1 MIRLYNI
8 YHFDLDQTFLC
19 GQCFRWEKD
28 KYGIFYG
35 VVANH
40 AAKIYHYD
48 DKTIYIESSNPDL
61 VYWSNYLNFSCD
73 YNKAEKLLS
82 KNEPLLPCIE
92 AGRGIR
98 ILRQDLWET
107 IVSFIISSNNN
118 IPRIKKI
125 INKLCELYGEK
136 IQFDGKIFYGFPSPE
151 TLAKLNC
158 SDLAEIKAGFRDK
171 YILDAAKKV
180 ASGEVVLS
188 SIPMKNNKDAKAEL
202 MKINGIGPKVAD
214 CILLFAIGRHNIFP
228 LDVWTKRIVSDLYQI
243 DEKDIPGFIHDEF
256 GHNAGIAQQ
265 YLYYYY
271 AVAKNKLPSQAII
284 MPNNEK
290 EFV

>member
-8 YHFDLDQTFLC
+8 DHFSLDQTFLC

-28 KYGIFYG
+28 QDGTFYG

-40 AAKIYHYD
+40 AAKMYYHD
-48 DKTIYIESSNPDL
+48 PNTIYIESSNPDL

-73 YNKAEKLLS
+73 YNKVEKNLS
-82 KNEPLLPCIE
+82 KDEILRPCIA

-107 IVSFIISSNNN
+107 IVSFIISANNN

-125 INKLCELYGEK
+125 ISKLCELYGER
-136 IQFDGKIFYGFPSPE
+136 IEFDGRTFYGFPTAQ
-151 TLAKLNC
+151 TLSELSL
-158 SDLAEIKAGFRDK
+158 SDLAEIRAGFRDK

-180 ASGEVVLS
+180 ASGEVNLEQ
-188 SIPMKNNKDAKAEL
+188 IPRLNNINAKAEL
-202 MKINGIGPKVAD
+202 MKIKGVGSKVAD
-214 CILLFAIGRHNIFP
+214 CVLLFSMGRHNIFP
-228 LDVWTKRIVSDLYQI
+228 LDVWTKRILNEIYGV
-243 DEKDIPGFIHDEF
+243 DEKAVSEFIHDKF
-256 GHNAGIAQQ
+256 GNNAGVAQQ

-271 AVAKNKLPSQAII
+271 AIAKNQINTEV
-284 MPNNEK
+284 M
-290 EFV
+290 